1 MLSGGFIAAVCLCVA
16 FLAVASSKL
25 GTSVQHSGN
34 GGKLADAW
42 HAQMLSSAQKLVPQ
56 PQGCLQNCL
65 ASCARKRNSYFD
77 HDLVQTAECNRFC
90 TTHAC
95 VREAMSVQHSG
106 TGGKFADVWH
116 AEMLSSA
123 QELFEEPQSQAQ
135 GCLQNCLASCARRRN
150 SYFNHDLVQT
160 AECNRF
166 CLTRACG
173 GPVTD
178 RPTKAP
184 VRPWTT
190 FPTDAPTMKQ
200 VLARTNK

>member
-77 HDLVQTAECNRFC
+77 HDLVQTAECNRFR
-90 TTHAC
+90 TTPEGSA
-95 VREAMSVQHSG
+95 
-106 TGGKFADVWH
+106 TGPAFFRKKDQTNQQFVDQLYKLSLRNKHVV
-116 AEMLSSA
+116 AE
-123 QELFEEPQSQAQ
+123 
-135 GCLQNCLASCARRRN
+135 
-150 SYFNHDLVQT
+150 
-160 AECNRF
+160 
-166 CLTRACG
+166 
-173 GPVTD
+173 
-178 RPTKAP
+178 
-184 VRPWTT
+184 TT
-190 FPTDAPTMKQ
+190 LGNDT
-200 VLARTNK
+200 